1 MDETSIALQSTLA
14 SYMAAMAHQAPH
26 LGSANLLQRFGPLVA
41 GWDMLGKFKLDT
53 FAKQIVG
60 PVLTTGQ
67 ARDRLGRPIAE
78 GINFGS
84 QDYLSLASHPQVMAA
99 AHAAIDT
106 YGVHSA
112 GSPALMG
119 NTTLSVELE
128 RRMCQFLGM
137 NTCALFPTGWG
148 RAMAS
153 SEPWCDPPT
162 MW

>member
-1 MDETSIALQSTLA
+1 MV
-14 SYMAAMAHQAPH
+14 AMASQAPN
-26 LGSANLLQRFGPLVA
+26 LGSDNLLHRFGPLVT
-41 GWDMLGKFKLDT
+41 GWDLLGKFKLDT

-67 ARDRLGRPIAE
+67 ARDRLGNPIAE

-99 AHAAIDT
+99 AHAAIEA

-119 NTTLSVELE
+119 NIKPAANTVDTNPGLSNNKPA
-128 RRMCQFLGM
+128 RMKRMGHI
-137 NTCALFPTGWG
+137 NW
-148 RAMAS
+148 
-153 SEPWCDPPT
+153 
-162 MW
+162 